1 MVESS
6 AGRQQCR
13 LRAVERVARVET
25 FISRIK
31 QTSLQMGLLL
41 STFIVISFGFRHGDL
56 IVSLLVGGIGS
67 FVYFFLLAYRVHKA
81 ADMHPLVA
89 IRYMRAGL
97 GIRLVF
103 ISAIVLIS
111 LKLPSIKI
119 IPMFVGL
126 FTYQLVLHFEGCLL
140 VFQRHLDSKRQ
151 NGKRKG

>member
-1 MVESS
+1 
-6 AGRQQCR
+6 
-13 LRAVERVARVET
+13 VET

-41 STFIVISFGFRHGDL
+41 STYIVISFGFQRGDL

-97 GIRLVF
+97 GIRLLF

-111 LKLPSIKI
+111 LKLPSINI
-119 IPMFVGL
+119 IPVFVGL
-126 FTYQLVLHFEGCLL
+126 FTYQVVLHLEGCLL
-140 VFQRHLDSKRQ
+140 VSKGIWIQKDKNDR
-151 NGKRKG
+151 RKG